1 MKNLL
6 SVRRQLQVGGV
17 LGNPPILML
26 LPKQLASSVRTVCAL
41 RVRSYGTAAMA
52 SNTNSIFS
60 ASATAQIINSII
72 RVDDPKDQE
81 ALLDI
86 IGDFFC
92 NRGDHS
98 NHLHEGR

>member
-1 MKNLL
+1 MRCEYEVT
-6 SVRRQLQVGGV
+6 VRLQWLVILIAYFLQV
-17 LGNPPILML
+17 
-26 LPKQLASSVRTVCAL
+26 
-41 RVRSYGTAAMA
+41 
-52 SNTNSIFS
+52 
-60 ASATAQIINSII
+60 ATAQIINSII